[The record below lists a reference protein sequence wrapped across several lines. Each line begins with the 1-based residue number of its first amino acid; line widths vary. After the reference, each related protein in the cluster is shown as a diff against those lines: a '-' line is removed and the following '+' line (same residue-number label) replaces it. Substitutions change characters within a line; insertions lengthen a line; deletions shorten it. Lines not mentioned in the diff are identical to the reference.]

1 MASQKTEEDI
11 QCEYV
16 YEKEKGAPQNDAN
29 IFDGE
34 YSDGDSDKDGSNL
47 RVNPVSTNNGELKSS
62 KKKRRS
68 KYDEDLY
75 AIPDS
80 DEESEIRALKL
91 KLETKETQ
99 LVLKD
104 KKLRAWKHF
113 SFVSIFVL
121 VISAAGIAY
130 LTVEITNLKGKTI
143 DTTFLFW
150 SIKHKSQEEYFAII
164 CLYSFITN

>member
-16 YEKEKGAPQNDAN
+16 YEKEKGQPQNDAS

-34 YSDGDSDKDGSNL
+34 YSDGDSDKDCSDL
-47 RVNPVSTNNGELKSS
+47 RVKPVSTNNEELKSS
-62 KKKRRS
+62 KKKRSS

-150 SIKHKSQEEYFAII
+150 SITKSQEEYFAII